1 MALRTPPSWL
11 QNGSHPAEND
21 RLTMQGIV
29 SATGTLGASSLAP
42 TQNGTPNMSV
52 NIAAGWAAIVGTYQS
67 NMGVY
72 MVYNDASVN
81 ATIATAN
88 ATNPRIDLVCLTIAD
103 SFYTGATNTVS
114 LTVVTG
120 TPSVSPVVPT
130 TPTNA
135 IVLAQI
141 AVGAAVTS
149 ILTANITDRRVAA
162 TSNLTSS
169 SYIAFNTQTG
179 TTYTTT
185 LPDAFK
191 VITLNNAGTIAV
203 TIPPA
208 SSVAYIAGTE
218 LHFSQYGAGQVTIS
232 GGAGVTIYSTGATS
246 TAPKLRTTY
255 SAATAVLSPTTNTW
269 LVTGDIV

>member
-120 TPSVSPVVPT
+120 TPSVSPVIPT

-169 SYIAFNTQTG
+169 SYIA
-179 TTYTTT
+179 
-185 LPDAFK
+185 
-191 VITLNNAGTIAV
+191 
-203 TIPPA
+203 
-208 SSVAYIAGTE
+208 GTE

-246 TAPKLRTTY
+246 TAPKLRTIY